1 LTPDLL
7 MVDGNGLL
15 HPRECGI
22 ACHIG
27 VVTGLPTLGVAKN
40 LHQIQ
45 EFGPEFQRDNVKE
58 RFSGI
63 SKAGEYITLSKSQ
76 HSFFALVG

>member
-1 LTPDLL
+1 

-45 EFGPEFQRDNVKE
+45 E
-58 RFSGI
+58 SI
-63 SKAGEYITLSKSQ
+63 
-76 HSFFALVG
+76 HSPF